1 MRGVKVNLRCG
12 VFFLMWI
19 IQSTTV
25 VDVAGTHQGIPPQVV
40 KLWAS
45 AFGGEMKSIA
55 AKYSGSQLLQ
65 KWVIHNQC
73 QCVTNAVLL
82 TCHWSNTASPSKIKQ
97 KYKEFE
103 RSVRVEEI
111 DGLKLVKRLAENM
124 EEMFRKKAEAM
135 KILRHRGLKRIRFYL
150 KFAYMQRTI
159 FLPASL
165 STPSPVAF
173 EKRFLSIRTPIYSM
187 RTTPTCR
194 VGFSKA
200 LSGKL
205 AWLGLRPRLVKLVN
219 AFCTT
224 NATPLGYST
233 LFQAIKICVVM
244 LTDPLF
250 LVLPQYE
257 YFNAVLI
264 NERDEYGNR
273 VELGGEFIL
282 QPNDHFNNLSVNLS
296 LSVVQVPTNMYN
308 KGSFF
313 TLMLLPE
320 AVWNFI
326 VIKAKTEA
334 LQHSIAL
341 LYSAIVNGVY
351 WSEALNRVFVD
362 NFERDPSLIWQY
374 FGSAKGFFRQYPGIK
389 WTPDEHGVI
398 AFDCRN
404 RKWYIQAAT
413 SPKDV
418 VILVD
423 VSGSMK
429 GLRLT
434 IAKQTVSS
442 ILDTL
447 GDDDFFNIIAYNEE
461 LRYVEPCL
469 NGTLVQA
476 DVTNKDH
483 FREHLDKLFA
493 KGIGMLDRALTEAFE
508 LLSDVVLW
516 SNQNNLELNTAKT
529 LEMTVDFK
537 RSPPALSAL
546 TMLDRT
552 IMAVKSHKFLGP
564 TITKELKWDS
574 NISSIIKKTQQRMY
588 FLRQLRK
595 FYLSQELMFNQT
607 GRGSVCS
614 QAIMLVTDGAVDT
627 YDAVFVKYN
636 WPDRKVRIFP
646 YLIGRESAFADNL
659 KWMACTNKGYFTQI
673 STLADVQE
681 NVMEYLHV
689 LSRPKVIDQEHD
701 VVWTEAYIDS
711 TLPQAQKLEDNQGPV
726 LMTTVAMP
734 VFSTKNETMNR
745 GILLGVVGT
754 DVPVSELLKTI
765 PKYKLG
771 IHGYAFA
778 ITNNGYILTH
788 PDLRPLY
795 EEGKKRRK
803 PNYSSVDLSEVEW
816 EDKDDELRNAMVNR
830 KTGIFSMEVK
840 KTVDKGK
847 RVLVLHNDYYYTDIK
862 GTPFSLGVALSRGH
876 GKYFFRGSVT
886 VEEGLHDLEHPDV
899 ALADEWT
906 YCNTDEH
913 PEHRYLSQIEAIKLY
928 LSGEQPH
935 LKCDKE
941 LIQEV
946 LFDAVVTAPIEAYW
960 TSLALNKSENSD
972 KGVEIAYL
980 GTRTGL
986 SRINLFV
993 VPDQL
998 SNQDFLT
1005 AEDKEGVF
1013 NADHFPLWYKRAA
1026 EQVPG
1031 TFVYS
1036 LPFNT
1041 GSENKSVVL
1050 ASTAIQLLDERKSP
1064 IAAAVGIQMKLE
1076 FFQRKFWT
1084 ASRQCAALDGKCSI
1098 SCDNHDINCYLI
1110 DNNGFILVAEDSSLT
1125 GVFFGEAEGAVMSKL
1140 LSMGSFKR
1148 VTLYD
1153 YQAIC
1158 RIYAESSDGSSSLLD
1173 PYFAFFAA
1181 VKWLLTE
1188 LVIFLVEFNL
1198 YSWWHSDF
1206 TAKAQGDSRTM
1217 LVPCDTEYPVFISER
1232 TIKETTGNVGC
1243 DDCNKSFVIQQIP
1256 SSNLFMVV
1264 VDNKCTCRDFGPIT
1278 MDPIEI
1284 MYILLEKI
1292 SFIASST
1299 RVLLNLTAHNESLKC
1314 ERLKLQKHRRR
1325 PDTCHPFHPKENSM
1339 ECGRALGLTPSLT
1352 VTFLAFLVALFPR

>member
-1 MRGVKVNLRCG
+1 MISPAPPNLHSVLSVGEVGRQPKEKKRLSGLSLPEESTPLSAGQQNCVHRAGLAGPRRGPL
-12 VFFLMWI
+12 WI
-19 IQSTTV
+19 KSPGDPSV
-25 VDVAGTHQGIPPQVV
+25 SQGASLVPV

-45 AFGGEMKSIA
+45 AFGGEMKSIS

-65 KWVIHNQC
+65 K
-73 QCVTNAVLL
+73 
-82 TCHWSNTASPSKIKQ
+82 

-103 RSVRVEEI
+103 RAVRVDEI
-111 DGLKLVKRLAENM
+111 DGLRLVKRLAEDM
-124 EEMFRKKAEAM
+124 EEMFHKKAQAM
-135 KILRHRGLKRIRFYL
+135 K
-150 KFAYMQRTI
+150 
-159 FLPASL
+159 
-165 STPSPVAF
+165 
-173 EKRFLSIRTPIYSM
+173 
-187 RTTPTCR
+187 
-194 VGFSKA
+194 
-200 LSGKL
+200 
-205 AWLGLRPRLVKLVN
+205 RLVEAAEEAHL
-219 AFCTT
+219 
-224 NATPLGYST
+224 
-233 LFQAIKICVVM
+233 QHEE
-244 LTDPLF
+244 DPNL
-250 LVLPQYE
+250 QYE

-264 NERDEYGNR
+264 NEVDKEGNR

-308 KGSFF
+308 KD
-313 TLMLLPE
+313 
-320 AVWNFI
+320 
-326 VIKAKTEA
+326 
-334 LQHSIAL
+334 
-341 LYSAIVNGVY
+341 SAIVNGVY
-351 WSEALNRVFVD
+351 WSEALNKVFVD

-389 WTPDEHGVI
+389 WKPDEHGVI

-434 IAKQTVSS
+434 IARQTVSS

-461 LRYVEPCL
+461 LHYVEPCL

-476 DVTNKDH
+476 DVPNKDH

-493 KGIGMLDRALTEAFE
+493 QGIGMLDIALTEAFN
-508 LLSDVVLW
+508 LLG
-516 SNQNNLELNTAKT
+516 
-529 LEMTVDFK
+529 DFN
-537 RSPPALSAL
+537 
-546 TMLDRT
+546 
-552 IMAVKSHKFLGP
+552 
-564 TITKELKWDS
+564 E
-574 NISSIIKKTQQRMY
+574 
-588 FLRQLRK
+588 
-595 FYLSQELMFNQT
+595 T
-607 GRGSVCS
+607 GRGSECS

-627 YDAVFVKYN
+627 YDAIFAKYN
-636 WPDRKVRIFP
+636 WPERKVRIFP

-659 KWMACTNKGYFTQI
+659 KWMACANKGYFTQI

-689 LSRPKVIDQEHD
+689 LSRPKVIDREHD
-701 VVWTEAYIDS
+701 TVWTEAYIDS
-711 TLPQAQKLEDNQGPV
+711 TLPQAQKMDDGQGPV

-734 VFSTKNETMNR
+734 VFSTKNETRNR

-795 EEGKKRRK
+795 GDGKKRRK

-816 EDKDDELRNAMVNR
+816 EDKDDTLRNAMVNR
-830 KTGIFSMEVK
+830 KTGTFSMEVK
-840 KTVDKGK
+840 KSVDKGK

-876 GKYFFRGSVT
+876 GKFFFRGNVT

-899 ALADEWT
+899 ALADET

-928 LSGEQPH
+928 LNGHEPH
-935 LKCDKE
+935 LQCDKE

-946 LFDAVVTAPIEAYW
+946 LFDAVVTAPLEAYW
-960 TSLALNKSENSD
+960 TSLVLNKSENSD

-993 VPDQL
+993 VPDEL
-998 SNQDFLT
+998 TNLDFLT

-1041 GSENKSVVL
+1041 
-1050 ASTAIQLLDERKSP
+1050 
-1064 IAAAVGIQMKLE
+1064 
-1076 FFQRKFWT
+1076 
-1084 ASRQCAALDGKCSI
+1084 ALDGKCSI
-1098 SCDNHDINCYLI
+1098 SCDDENINCYLI
-1110 DNNGFILVAEDSSLT
+1110 DNNGFVLVAEDYTLT
-1125 GVFFGEAEGAVMSKL
+1125 GKFFGEAEGAVMSKL
-1140 LSMGSFKR
+1140 LQMGSFKR
-1148 VTLYD
+1148 YGFQTVCACVGECYSAYYISMSWSVL
-1153 YQAIC
+1153 
-1158 RIYAESSDGSSSLLD
+1158 SWSMLLHR
-1173 PYFAFFAA
+1173 
-1181 VKWLLTE
+1181 
-1188 LVIFLVEFNL
+1188 FLVEFNL
-1198 YSWWHSDF
+1198 YSWWYSDI
-1206 TAKAQGDSRTM
+1206 TAKAQRIGRTTQ
-1217 LVPCDTEYPVFISER
+1217 VPCDTEYPAFVSER
-1232 TIKETTGNVGC
+1232 TIKENTGNVDCDGC
-1243 DDCNKSFVIQQIP
+1243 IKSFVIQQIP

-1264 VDNKCTCRDFGPIT
+1264 VDNKCDLYTLSVT
-1278 MDPIEI
+1278 
-1284 MYILLEKI
+1284 
-1292 SFIASST
+1292 A
-1299 RVLLNLTAHNESLKC
+1299 LTSAAHNESLKC
-1314 ERLKLQKHRRR
+1314 ERLKMQKDRRR
-1325 PDTCHPFHPKENSM
+1325 PDTCHPFHPEENSM
-1339 ECGRALGLTPSLT
+1339 ECGGAVALAPSAAATLLC
-1352 VTFLAFLVALFPR
+1352 VLLALFPR

>member
-1 MRGVKVNLRCG
+1 L
-12 VFFLMWI
+12 FW
-19 IQSTTV
+19 
-25 VDVAGTHQGIPPQVV
+25 P
-40 KLWAS
+40 
-45 AFGGEMKSIA
+45 
-55 AKYSGSQLLQ
+55 
-65 KWVIHNQC
+65 
-73 QCVTNAVLL
+73 LL
-82 TCHWSNTASPSKIKQ
+82 TYCSCQSASGITAVIFVRLRSVIWLLSHQPVTLIGHRGGYLRLQLIRS

-103 RSVRVEEI
+103 RAVRVEEI
-111 DGLKLVKRLAENM
+111 DGLRLVKRLAEDM
-124 EEMFRKKAEAM
+124 EEMFHKKAEAM
-135 KILRHRGLKRIRFYL
+135 K
-150 KFAYMQRTI
+150 
-159 FLPASL
+159 
-165 STPSPVAF
+165 
-173 EKRFLSIRTPIYSM
+173 
-187 RTTPTCR
+187 
-194 VGFSKA
+194 
-200 LSGKL
+200 
-205 AWLGLRPRLVKLVN
+205 RLVEAAEEAHL
-219 AFCTT
+219 
-224 NATPLGYST
+224 
-233 LFQAIKICVVM
+233 QHEE
-244 LTDPLF
+244 DPDL
-250 LVLPQYE
+250 QYE

-264 NERDEYGNR
+264 NEVDDEGNS
-273 VELGGEFIL
+273 VELGGEFLL

-308 KGSFF
+308 KD
-313 TLMLLPE
+313 
-320 AVWNFI
+320 
-326 VIKAKTEA
+326 
-334 LQHSIAL
+334 
-341 LYSAIVNGVY
+341 SAIVNGVY
-351 WSEALNRVFVD
+351 WSEALNKVFVD

-389 WTPDEHGVI
+389 WKPDEHGVI

-434 IAKQTVSS
+434 IARQTVSS

-461 LRYVEPCL
+461 LHYVEPCL

-493 KGIGMLDRALTEAFE
+493 QGIGMLDIALTEAFN
-508 LLSDVVLW
+508 LLSD
-516 SNQNNLELNTAKT
+516 
-529 LEMTVDFK
+529 
-537 RSPPALSAL
+537 
-546 TMLDRT
+546 
-552 IMAVKSHKFLGP
+552 
-564 TITKELKWDS
+564 
-574 NISSIIKKTQQRMY
+574 
-588 FLRQLRK
+588 
-595 FYLSQELMFNQT
+595 FNET
-607 GRGSVCS
+607 GRGSECS

-627 YDAVFVKYN
+627 YDAIFAKYN

-659 KWMACTNKGYFTQI
+659 KWMACANKGYFTQI

-701 VVWTEAYIDS
+701 TVWTEAYIDN
-711 TLPQAQKLEDNQGPV
+711 TMDDGQGPV

-734 VFSTKNETMNR
+734 VFSTKNETRNR

-795 EEGKKRRK
+795 GDGKKRRK

-816 EDKDDELRNAMVNR
+816 EDKEDALRNAMVNR
-830 KTGIFSMEVK
+830 KTGTFSMEVK
-840 KTVDKGK
+840 KSVDKGK
-847 RVLVLHNDYYYTDIK
+847 RVLVLHNDYYYTDIQ

-876 GKYFFRGSVT
+876 GKFFFRGNVT

-913 PEHRYLSQIEAIKLY
+913 PEHRYLSQIEAIKMY
-928 LSGEQPH
+928 LSGHEPH
-935 LKCDKE
+935 LQCDKE
-941 LIQEV
+941 LVQEV
-946 LFDAVVTAPIEAYW
+946 LFDAVVTAPLEAYW
-960 TSLALNKSENSD
+960 TSLVLNKSEYDCAHPLYPHLFCFPS
-972 KGVEIAYL
+972 A
-980 GTRTGL
+980 
-986 SRINLFV
+986 SR
-993 VPDQL
+993 
-998 SNQDFLT
+998 DFLT

-1076 FFQRKFWT
+1076 FFQKKFWT
-1084 ASRQCAALDGKCSI
+1084 ASRQ
-1098 SCDNHDINCYLI
+1098 DINCYLI
-1110 DNNGFILVAEDSSLT
+1110 DNNGFVLVAEDYTLT
-1125 GVFFGEAEGAVMSKL
+1125 GKFFGEAEGAVMSKL
-1140 LSMGSFKR
+1140 LQMGSFKR

-1153 YQAIC
+1153 YQALC
-1158 RIYAESSDGSSSLLD
+1158 WVFSESSDSGHTLLD
-1173 PYFAFFAA
+1173 VSTAF
-1181 VKWLLTE
+1181 LLTRKIC
-1188 LVIFLVEFNL
+1188 VIQFLVEFNF
-1198 YSWWHSDF
+1198 YSWWHSDL
-1206 TAKAQGDSRTM
+1206 TAKAQRMGRSM
-1217 LVPCDTEYPVFISER
+1217 QVPCDTEYPAFISER
-1232 TIKETTGNVGC
+1232 TIKENTGNLDCDGC
-1243 DDCNKSFVIQQIP
+1243 IKSFVIQQIP

-1264 VDNKCTCRDFGPIT
+1264 VDNKCDCRYTLSIV
-1278 MDPIEI
+1278 
-1284 MYILLEKI
+1284 
-1292 SFIASST
+1292 A
-1299 RVLLNLTAHNESLKC
+1299 LTSAAHNESLKC
-1314 ERLKLQKHRRR
+1314 ERLKMQKDRRR
-1325 PDTCHPFHPKENSM
+1325 PDSCHPFHPEENSM
-1339 ECGRALGLTPSLT
+1339 ECGGAAGLSSS
-1352 VTFLAFLVALFPR
+1352 LVATLLCILLSLFSR